1 MVWPTTGTKPV
12 VLVEHD
18 AIDRNLLTASAVD
31 YIITMFP
38 GSSVVEQQTVNLL
51 VGSSSLPRGAKLNGA
66 LADRLRQQF
75 AKLSFR
81 NGRVGSIPTCSAK
94 LTIKETHCGKK

>member
-1 MVWPTTGTKPV
+1 MKFAPLAE
-12 VLVEHD
+12 LVD
-18 AIDRNLLTASAVD
+18 ALDL
-31 YIITMFP
+31 
-38 GSSVVEQQTVNLL
+38 GSSAERC
-51 VGSSSLPRGAKLNGA
+51 GSSSLPGGTKIGA

-94 LTIKETHCGKK
+94 LLKDIKC